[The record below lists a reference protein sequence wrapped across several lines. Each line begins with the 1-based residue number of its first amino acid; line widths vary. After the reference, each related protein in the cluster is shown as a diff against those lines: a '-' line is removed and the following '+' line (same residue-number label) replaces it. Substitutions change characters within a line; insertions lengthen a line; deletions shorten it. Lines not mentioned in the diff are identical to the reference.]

1 MRQPTSPFAKRAASE
16 RLAESL
22 AGWENEGGFA
32 QSATHTN
39 RIGPLPTVEISPL
52 GDPDNGIADRHTL
65 GMMQVSLL
73 LLVPV
78 LAAIAIFWRALA
90 GGVPGKGLG

>member
-1 MRQPTSPFAKRAASE
+1 MRQPTALFAERAASE
-16 RLAESL
+16 RLAEIL

-39 RIGPLPTVEISPL
+39 RTRPLPTGESSPL

-65 GMMQVSLL
+65 GMS
-73 LLVPV
+73 
-78 LAAIAIFWRALA
+78 LA
-90 GGVPGKGLG
+90 GGVPGEGLG